1 MLTNSKLWQNN
12 LTLPEHNFRTCMTDS
27 KVHSNIIFSQQI
39 DVELRKIVQKY
50 PVGKVFL
57 LTDQT
62 AAGFCLPLIQ
72 SVIDEFSIRT
82 VAIPSGEEN
91 KNIQSVGLV
100 WDFLSNNGADRKSLL
115 INIGGGMLTDL
126 GGFAAS
132 TFKRGLD
139 FVNIPTTLLAQVDAS
154 LGGKTGFNFNGLKN
168 EIGVFMEPNSVII
181 NVNFLKT
188 IDRENFLSGYAEML
202 KHGLIKSREHWDE
215 LLAFDMENIDY
226 DALQEIIA
234 HSVAVKEWH
243 VLNDLTEQ
251 NIRKA
256 LNFGHTVGHAFE
268 SYAMKTGRPILHG
281 YAVVY
286 GMIAELYLSVKQ
298 CGLGIEELNSISSWM
313 ISKYGKFEIQESDFE
328 ALYQLMTHD
337 KKNEGKRINF
347 TLIPEIGKVEIN
359 VDCPKELIVEA
370 LNYYKSCGLR
380 DTSSEL

>member
-1 MLTNSKLWQNN
+1 
-12 LTLPEHNFRTCMTDS
+12 MTDS

-50 PVGKVFL
+50 PSGKVFL

-62 AAGFCLPLIQ
+62 AAEFCLPLIQ
-72 SVIDEFSIRT
+72 PVIDEFSIRS

-100 WDFLSNNGADRKSLL
+100 WDFMSNNGADRKSLL

-215 LLAFDMENIDY
+215 LLTFDMENINY

-243 VLNDLTEQ
+243 VLNDLNEQ

-286 GMIAELYLSVKQ
+286 GMIAELYLSVEQ
-298 CGLGIEELNSISSWM
+298 CGLGIDELNSISGWM
-313 ISKYGKFEIQESDFE
+313 IAKYGKFEIQESDFE

-359 VDCPKELIVEA
+359 VDCSKELVFEA
-370 LNYYKSCGLR
+370 LLYYKNI
-380 DTSSEL
+380 

>member
-1 MLTNSKLWQNN
+1 
-12 LTLPEHNFRTCMTDS
+12 MTDS
-27 KVHSNIIFSQQI
+27 KVHSNIVFSQHI
-39 DVELRKIVQKY
+39 EGELRNIVQKY

-57 LTDQT
+57 LTDQI
-62 AAGFCLPLIQ
+62 ASGFCLPLIQ
-72 SVIDEFSIRT
+72 TVIDKFGIKT

-91 KNIQSVGLV
+91 KNIQSVIQV

-181 NVNFLKT
+181 NTNFLKT

-202 KHGLIKSREHWDE
+202 KHGLIKNREHWDE
-215 LLAFDMENIDY
+215 LMAFDMENIDY
-226 DALQEIIA
+226 SALQEIIA

-243 VLNDLTEQ
+243 VLNDLREQ

-256 LNFGHTVGHAFE
+256 LNFGHTIGHAFE

-281 YAVVY
+281 YAVAY
-286 GMIAELYLSVKQ
+286 GMIAELYLSAKQ
-298 CGLGIEELNSISSWM
+298 CGLGADELNSISGWM
-313 ISKYGKFEIQESDFE
+313 ISKYGKFEIQESDYE

-359 VDCPKELIVEA
+359 VDCPKELIIEA
-370 LNYYKSCGLR
+370 LEYYKSCGLR

>member
-1 MLTNSKLWQNN
+1 MS
-12 LTLPEHNFRTCMTDS
+12 DS
-27 KVHSNIIFSQQI
+27 NVHSNIVFSQQI
-39 DVELRKIVQKY
+39 EAELRKIVKKY
-50 PVGKVFL
+50 PSGKVFL

-72 SVIDEFSIRT
+72 QVIDEFSIKT
-82 VAIPSGEEN
+82 IAIWSGEEN
-91 KNIQSVGLV
+91 KNIQSVVQV

-181 NVNFLKT
+181 NTNFLKT
-188 IDRENFLSGYAEML
+188 IDRENFLSGFAEML

-215 LLAFDMENIDY
+215 LLAFDMENINY
-226 DALQEIIA
+226 NKLQEIIS

-243 VLNDLTEQ
+243 VLNDLREQ

-256 LNFGHTVGHAFE
+256 LNFGHTIGHAFE

-281 YAVVY
+281 FAVVY

-298 CGLGIEELNSISSWM
+298 CGLGIDELNLISSWM
-313 ISKYGKFEIQESDFE
+313 IAKYGKFEIQEIDFE

-359 VDCPKELIVEA
+359 VDCPKELIIEA
-370 LNYYKSCGLR
+370 LNYYKNI
-380 DTSSEL
+380 

>member
-1 MLTNSKLWQNN
+1 MA
-12 LTLPEHNFRTCMTDS
+12 DS
-27 KVHSNIIFSQQI
+27 KVHSNIVFSQYI
-39 DVELRKIVQKY
+39 IAELRKIVQQY
-50 PVGKVFL
+50 PSGKVFL

-62 AAGFCLPLIQ
+62 ASGFCLPLIQ
-72 SVIDEFSIRT
+72 PVIDEFSIACE
-82 VAIPSGEEN
+82 VIPSGEEN

-181 NVNFLKT
+181 NTNFLKT
-188 IDRENFLSGYAEML
+188 INRENFLSGYAEML
-202 KHGLIKSREHWDE
+202 KHGLIRSREHWDE
-215 LLAFDMENIDY
+215 LLAFDMENVDY
-226 DALQEIIA
+226 NALQEIVA

-243 VLNDLTEQ
+243 VLNDLREQ

-268 SYAMKTGRPILHG
+268 SYAMKTGRPVLHG

-298 CGLGIEELNSISSWM
+298 CGLQVGELNAIASWM
-313 ISKYGKFEIQESDFE
+313 LAKYGKIEIQESDFE

-370 LNYYKSCGLR
+370 LNFYKSFELR
-380 DTSSEL
+380 DSGSGMISHS

>member
-1 MLTNSKLWQNN
+1 
-12 LTLPEHNFRTCMTDS
+12 MTDS
-27 KVHSNIIFSQQI
+27 KVHSNIVFSQQI
-39 DVELRKIVQKY
+39 EGELRKIVQKY
-50 PVGKVFL
+50 PAGKVFL

-62 AAGFCLPLIQ
+62 ASGYCLPMIQ
-72 SVIDEFSIRT
+72 KVLDEFSIRFI
-82 VAIPSGEEN
+82 AIPSGEEN
-91 KNIQSVGLV
+91 KNIQSVILV

-168 EIGVFMEPNSVII
+168 EIGVFMEPRSVII
-181 NVNFLKT
+181 NTNFLKT

-202 KHGLIKSREHWDE
+202 KHGLIKSREHWEE
-215 LLAFDMENIDY
+215 LLAFDMKNIDY

-243 VLNDLTEQ
+243 VLNDMREQ

-256 LNFGHTVGHAFE
+256 LNFGHTIGHAFE
-268 SYAMKTGRPILHG
+268 SYAMKTGRPVLHG

-286 GMIAELYLSVKQ
+286 GIIAELYLSVKQ
-298 CGLGIEELNSISSWM
+298 CGLGIDELNRISSWL

-337 KKNEGKRINF
+337 KKNEGRRINF

-359 VDCPKELIVEA
+359 VDCSKDLIIEA
-370 LNYYKSCGLR
+370 LSFYKRFELR
-380 DTSSEL
+380 DPGSGLKNNS

>member
-1 MLTNSKLWQNN
+1 
-12 LTLPEHNFRTCMTDS
+12 MTDS
-27 KVHSNIIFSQQI
+27 KVHSNIIFSQQV

-50 PVGKVFL
+50 PAGKVFL
-57 LTDQT
+57 LTDKT
-62 AAGFCLPLIQ
+62 AAGYCLPLIQ
-72 SVIDEFSIRT
+72 PVIDEFSIRY

-181 NVNFLKT
+181 NTNFLKT

-202 KHGLIKSREHWDE
+202 KHGLIKNREHWDE
-215 LLAFDMENIDY
+215 LLAYDMDNINY
-226 DALQEIIA
+226 EVLQEIIA

-256 LNFGHTVGHAFE
+256 LNFGHTIGHAFE

-298 CGLGIEELNSISSWM
+298 CGLGIDELNRISGWL
-313 ISKYGKFEIQESDFE
+313 IDKYGKFEILESDFE

-359 VDCPKELIVEA
+359 IDCPKELIVEA
-370 LNYYKSCGLR
+370 LKFYKSFEFR
-380 DTSSEL
+380 DSGSV

>member
-1 MLTNSKLWQNN
+1 
-12 LTLPEHNFRTCMTDS
+12 MTDS

-91 KNIQSVGLV
+91 KNIKSVGLV

-181 NVNFLKT
+181 NVNFLRT
-188 IDRENFLSGYAEML
+188 IDQANFLSGYAEML

-298 CGLGIEELNSISSWM
+298 CGLGIEELNRISSWM
-313 ISKYGKFEIQESDFE
+313 ISKYGKFVIQESDFE

-359 VDCPKELIVEA
+359 VDCSKELIVEA
-370 LNYYKSCGLR
+370 LKYYKSCGLR
-380 DTSSEL
+380 DASSEL

>member
-1 MLTNSKLWQNN
+1 
-12 LTLPEHNFRTCMTDS
+12 MTDS

-57 LTDQT
+57 LTDQK

-72 SVIDEFSIRT
+72 PVIDEFSIRT

-100 WDFLSNNGADRKSLL
+100 WDFLSNKGADRKSLL

-132 TFKRGLD
+132 TFKRGLG

-188 IDRENFLSGYAEML
+188 IDQANFLSGYAEML

-359 VDCPKELIVEA
+359 VDCSKELIVEA
-370 LNYYKSCGLR
+370 LKYYKSCGLR
-380 DTSSEL
+380 DASSEL

>member
-1 MLTNSKLWQNN
+1 
-12 LTLPEHNFRTCMTDS
+12 MTDS
-27 KVHSNIIFSQQI
+27 KVHSNIVFSQHI
-39 DVELRKIVQKY
+39 EVELKKIVQKY
-50 PVGKVFL
+50 PAGKVFL

-72 SVIDEFSIRT
+72 TVLDEFSIKQF
-82 VAIPSGEEN
+82 AIPSGEEN

-154 LGGKTGFNFNGLKN
+154 IGGKTGFNFNGLKN

-181 NVNFLKT
+181 NTNFLKT
-188 IDRENFLSGYAEML
+188 IDHENFLSGYAEML
-202 KHGLIKSREHWDE
+202 KHGLIKSGEHWDE
-215 LLAFDMENIDY
+215 LLAYNMENINY

-256 LNFGHTVGHAFE
+256 LNFGHTIGHAFE

-298 CGLGIEELNSISSWM
+298 CGLGIDELNTISTWM
-313 ISKYGKFEIQESDFE
+313 IAKYGKFEIQESDFE

-359 VDCPKELIVEA
+359 VDCSKELILEA
-370 LNYYKSCGLR
+370 LEYYKRCGMQ
-380 DTSSEL
+380 DTSSELNIPKPATRNPKQLKNEIPRF